1 MGYEDNSFPS
11 IGITSLLNGG
21 DFNLEVAGPN
31 QLPSQVKEM
40 INEGLSSFG
49 VPGAKNLLE
58 MGSQQA
64 NMVAS

>member
-1 MGYEDNSFPS
+1 
-11 IGITSLLNGG
+11 
-21 DFNLEVAGPN
+21 
-31 QLPSQVKEM
+31 M